1 METTTTTDRVLR
13 LQKPEK
19 EEEQG
24 EEPSWND
31 RPLPGMYH
39 RQTEEV
45 ANNRNENDRAKIRSD
60 FEIQTDKVVMDNQP
74 DIVDK
79 QRKTAIVIES
89 YSQ

>member
-31 RPLPGMYH
+31 RPLPGIYH
-39 RQTEEV
+39 QQTEEV
-45 ANNRNENDRAKIRSD
+45 ANNRNENDRAKI
-60 FEIQTDKVVMDNQP
+60 
-74 DIVDK
+74 
-79 QRKTAIVIES
+79 
-89 YSQ
+89 